1 MVSNYRTVTINPAST
16 SSLHS
21 KDLKIN
27 RQRVIRME
35 YGNKAFLTR
44 ENLIASALALACFTV
59 PFFFSNPQLLVGSI
73 VNFTLAY
80 AAFELP
86 WKKIM
91 PIIFLPSIAA
101 LLSGLIF
108 GPMSSFLMY
117 MVPFIWAGNI
127 LLVYFIKRFR
137 SSVRSVVIPSVY
149 KAGLIFSAAV
159 LLHATGLVP
168 AVFLIAMGPVQL
180 ITALA
185 GTNAALLVQRIK

>member
-1 MVSNYRTVTINPAST
+1 
-16 SSLHS
+16 
-21 KDLKIN
+21 
-27 RQRVIRME
+27 
-35 YGNKAFLTR
+35 
-44 ENLIASALALACFTV
+44 V

-73 VNFTLAY
+73 VNFILAY

-108 GPMSSFLMY
+108 GPMSSFLLY

-127 LLVYFIKRFR
+127 LLVFYIKRFWSSAR
-137 SSVRSVVIPSVY
+137 SAVIPSVY
-149 KAGLIFSAAV
+149 KAGLIFSAAL
-159 LLHATGLVP
+159 LLHAAGVVP
-168 AVFLIAMGPVQL
+168 AVFLIAMGPLQL

-185 GTNAALLVQRIK
+185 GTNAALLVKRIK